1 MNNSDRTKRISERMA
16 LSVRKRYTPEQ
27 VQWHYEHGLVLQS
40 VHAVGLRTGET
51 DFFSWVSGMYDTQIA
66 ADGTINTYRKDDF
79 NLDQINPGKMLF
91 DLHAATGDP
100 RYRTAI
106 ETLRT
111 QLRNQPR
118 TESGG
123 FWHKKIYPAQMWLDG
138 LYMQSPFYARY
149 AAEYGTAADFADL
162 VSQLILVETKTRDAS
177 TGLLYHAWD
186 ESRRQLWA
194 NPLTGCSPH
203 FWGRAMGWYCMA
215 LVDTLDFIPATGE
228 YGVMR
233 TSLIAVIRRLA
244 VVLPRYQDAEN
255 GLWYQVLDQGK
266 RERNYPESSASSM
279 FVYFLFKSVRMGYLP
294 ADGLSAVLACA
305 RKGYD
310 GLVSHMLE
318 EDSGGEL
325 HLKGICSVAG
335 LGGVPYRDGSFDY
348 YVREP
353 VVRDDFKGVGPF
365 ILASLEAERPK

>member
-1 MNNSDRTKRISERMA
+1 MNNIDRTRRISERMA
-16 LSVRKRYTPEQ
+16 LSVQKRYMPEQ

-40 VHAVGLRTGET
+40 IHAVGVSTGGS
-51 DFFSWVSGMYDTQIA
+51 DFFSWVSRMYDTQLS
-66 ADGTINTYRKDDF
+66 ADGTILTYRKDEF

-91 DLHAATGDP
+91 DLFSATGNP

-123 FWHKKIYPAQMWLDG
+123 FWHKKIYPSQMWLDG

-149 AAEYGTAADFADL
+149 AAEFGTDADFTDIVA
-162 VSQLILVETKTRDAS
+162 QLTLVEAKTRDSA
-177 TGLLYHAWD
+177 TGLMYHAWD

-194 NPLTGCSPH
+194 NPQTGCSPH

-215 LVDTLDFIPATGE
+215 LVDTLDFIPATAE
-228 YGVMR
+228 HGVR
-233 TSLIAVIRRLA
+233 RETLIAVIRRLA
-244 VVLPRYQDAEN
+244 AVLPRYQDAES

-266 RERNYPESSASSM
+266 RDRNYHESSASSM

-294 ADGLSAVLACA
+294 ADGHAAALACA
-305 RKGYD
+305 RTGYE
-310 GLVSHMLE
+310 GLVSRMLE
-318 EDSGGEL
+318 EDADGEL

-348 YVREP
+348 YVKEP

-365 ILASLEAERPK
+365 ILASLEAEHLT